1 MKPEYYDFFSDEKI
15 RLQREAPLLKEIALN
30 SPALKFGILD
40 ATCGTGMQA
49 YFFANLGYKVIA
61 RDINSESLKW
71 AQIKRSHPLI
81 TYEKMDMRNSEAQ
94 KFGLIITMGNSLSLL
109 PDFESLKKTF
119 QAFQKQLVLGGKILI
134 QILDY
139 ESLSKEGKSSMLKM
153 GEISGHP
160 LVITKTMF
168 YFAGDYVVSFNIL
181 EKLPKTDWAGS
192 SYVFRLN
199 PWSAEDIIHAAK
211 NAGLTIEAEFS
222 SYEKMSFTRGKGID
236 YLAIFKKL

>member
-15 RLQREAPLLKEIALN
+15 RLKREGPLLKEIALN
-30 SPALKFGILD
+30 SPALEFGILD
-40 ATCGTGMQA
+40 ASCGTGMQA

-71 AQIKRSHPLI
+71 AQIKRAHPLI
-81 TYEKMDMRNSEAQ
+81 TYEEMDMRNKSPK

-119 QAFQKQLVLGGKILI
+119 RAFQEQLVKGGKIFI

-139 ESLSKEGKSSMLKM
+139 ENLSKEEKKSILKM

-160 LVITKTMF
+160 LVIAKTMF

-181 EKLPKTDWAGS
+181 EKLPETDWAGS
-192 SYVFRLN
+192 SYVSLLN
-199 PWSAEDIIHAAK
+199 PWSAENIIQAAK
-211 NAGLTIEAEFS
+211 TAELTIDKEFS
-222 SYEKMSFTRGKGID
+222 SYEKTPFIRGMGID
-236 YLAIFKKL
+236 YLAIFKK